1 MSFEDL
7 GLDSRITRALEK
19 IEISNPTPIQ
29 KSAIPS
35 ILKGN
40 DVLGISPTGTGK
52 TFAFLLPSIHWLLN
66 AKIAHDNPSILILA
80 PTRELVKQIQ
90 ETIKFST
97 SETEVFSLSIIAG
110 ERETKQKR
118 HLQNLV
124 EIIVATPGRLIQFIS
139 DGIVNLGNIGILV
152 IDEIDRMLDMG
163 FQFEIREIMTS
174 VPHKN
179 KRQTLLF
186 CSTLPDPVE
195 QMAKQLQRKTH
206 LVEIGRSISPPNIS
220 HELYEVE
227 KAKKLDLLVDLL
239 KKDYVESALIFTRA
253 QDTAR
258 ITTRNL
264 LKLGLDCEEFHG
276 GLTQRQRN
284 KALQNFS
291 NGEVEVMVATD
302 IAARGIDID
311 DISHIISFDVPRLY
325 DDYLHRAGRTG
336 RINKKGT
343 SIILASPDD
352 FSQLE
357 IIKKN
362 MKSRLKVKLKL
373 EQVKSIAK
381 SRKTG
386 IRKKPFVKRQI
397 HKRPTKT
404 IKKRKSKP
412 FRKKPKRK

>member
-220 HELYEVE
+220 HELYEV
-227 KAKKLDLLVDLL
+227 
-239 KKDYVESALIFTRA
+239 
-253 QDTAR
+253 
-258 ITTRNL
+258 
-264 LKLGLDCEEFHG
+264 
-276 GLTQRQRN
+276 
-284 KALQNFS
+284 
-291 NGEVEVMVATD
+291 
-302 IAARGIDID
+302 
-311 DISHIISFDVPRLY
+311 
-325 DDYLHRAGRTG
+325 
-336 RINKKGT
+336 
-343 SIILASPDD
+343 
-352 FSQLE
+352 
-357 IIKKN
+357 
-362 MKSRLKVKLKL
+362 
-373 EQVKSIAK
+373 
-381 SRKTG
+381 
-386 IRKKPFVKRQI
+386 
-397 HKRPTKT
+397 
-404 IKKRKSKP
+404 
-412 FRKKPKRK
+412 